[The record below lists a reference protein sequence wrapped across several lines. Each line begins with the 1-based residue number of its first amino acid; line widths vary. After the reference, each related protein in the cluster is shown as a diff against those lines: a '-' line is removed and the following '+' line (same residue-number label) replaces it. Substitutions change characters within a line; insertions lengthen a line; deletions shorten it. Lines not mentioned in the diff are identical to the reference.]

1 MNLVTLTQTNNTLN
15 MTSREIAT
23 LTDKRHDNVVADI
36 EKLNKTYN
44 DMGLLKVQD
53 TYYTNEQNNQQ
64 YRQFILNKEQTLD
77 LITGY
82 TPVLRIK
89 INRRWA
95 ELEEQVANP
104 VAAFKIPTTL
114 SEALRLAADQ
124 QDTIEAQT
132 ERLAIAAPKEQFFDT
147 VAKSNALQSASEI
160 AKKQGI
166 SAQALNKVLRDI
178 KMYDSR
184 FPNKNIFKDKVIK
197 QLDGKVVLDKSGR
210 SVSMFTNK
218 GEINIVNNFLY
229 TESAVAIVEAH
240 YHYDDKKLKT
250 YRANLEARRNPK
262 QINVAREVHTK
273 DTIMMI
279 DNLLKQ
285 A

>member
-1 MNLVTLTQTNNTLN
+1 MNLVTLTQNNNNTT
-15 MTSREIAT
+15 MTSREIA
-23 LTDKRHDNVVADI
+23 LVTDKRHDHVVRDI
-36 EKLNKTYN
+36 ENLNKTYLG
-44 DMGLLKVQD
+44 MSFPKVGESSYIAD
-53 TYYTNEQNNQQ
+53 NGHQ
-64 YRQFILNKEQTLD
+64 YKQFILNKEQTLD

-82 TPVLRIK
+82 TPELRIK

-104 VAAFKIPTTL
+104 VTAFRIPTTL

-184 FPNKNIFKDKVIK
+184 FPSKNIFKDKVIK

-229 TESAVAIVEAH
+229 TDRAVAIVEAH
-240 YHYDDKKLKT
+240 YHHDDKKLKA
-250 YRANLEARRNPK
+250 YRANLDARRNPTAPN
-262 QINVAREVHTK
+262 QARIEHTQATIETIN
-273 DTIMMI
+273 
-279 DNLLKQ
+279 NLLH
-285 A
+285 

>member
-1 MNLVTLTQTNNTLN
+1 MNLTTFNNNNNTAT
-15 MTSREIAT
+15 MTSREIASVT
-23 LTDKRHDNVVADI
+23 GKEHRNVIADI
-36 EKLNKTYN
+36 EKLNATYEE
-44 DMGLLKVQD
+44 MTMLKVQQG
-53 TYYTNEQNNQQ
+53 YYTHERTGNQQ
-64 YRQFILNKEQTLD
+64 HRQFILDKQQTLD

-82 TPVLRIK
+82 TPTLRIK

-104 VAAFKIPTTL
+104 VATFKIPTH

-124 QDTIEAQT
+124 LEIIEAQK

-184 FPNKNIFKDKVIK
+184 FPSKNIFKDKVIK

-218 GEINIVNNFLY
+218 GEINIVTNFLY
-229 TESAVAIVEAH
+229 TDRAVAIVEAH
-240 YHYDDKKLKT
+240 YHHDDKKLKA
-250 YRANLEARRNPK
+250 YRANLDARRTPK
-262 QINVAREVHTK
+262 EINTARIEHTQAAIE
-273 DTIMMI
+273 TIN
-279 DNLLKQ
+279 NLLH
-285 A
+285 